1 MIHRYCVTHE
11 KPLLPDS
18 WYDTCI
24 ALGDFEPDSAF
35 HVRQLDQF
43 WHEARPIA
51 YGAAGSHVLP
61 IAIERSSDD
70 AELTEMCAYRKRILP
85 SPEGIESRIYPTMR
99 ELSLNDFGRKADLA
113 VFTPTAGHD
122 FLVAQPMRLRKPVV
136 DHYAAIHHR
145 RDIVDYASLAVET
158 GVLDADSASDFL
170 AARYFIPGGV
180 ELGIFPTEWL
190 VQVLSGIE
198 IVGREFLNR
207 HGDRLRKYNTFQ
219 IRAVGFLTERL
230 GSYFLV
236 RHLTRKYL
244 NNIPAEIFGYMTVIV
259 EDNGNY
265 SAGLADRPKSRSKWR
280 KTKPKRA
287 E

>member
-1 MIHRYCVTHE
+1 MIHRYCISHE
-11 KPLLPDS
+11 QPLLPHS

-24 ALGDFEPDSAF
+24 ALGDFQPDSAS

-61 IAIERSSDD
+61 IAIERSSSG
-70 AELTEMCAYRKRILP
+70 AELIEVCSYRKRILP

-99 ELSLNDFGRKADLA
+99 ELTLQDFGKEAELA
-113 VFTPTAGHD
+113 VFLPRADHG
-122 FLVAQPMRLRKPVV
+122 FLVAQPLRLRKPVV

-145 RDIVDYASLAVET
+145 RDILDYTSLAVEM
-158 GVLDADSASDFL
+158 GVLDSDSASEFL

-198 IVGREFLNR
+198 VVGRQFLIR
-207 HGDRLRKYNTFQ
+207 HGDRVKKYNSFQ
-219 IRAVGFLTERL
+219 IRAVGFLAERL
-230 GSYFLV
+230 GSFFLV
-236 RHLTRKYL
+236 RHLTERYS
-244 NNIPAEIFGYMTVIV
+244 NNIPAEIFGYMTTIV
-259 EDNGNY
+259 EDNSNY
-265 SAGLADRPKSRSKWR
+265 SAGLADQPV
-280 KTKPKRA
+280 TKHKRA
-287 E
+287 T